1 MTNLSPSTSVTPL
14 VELRGVTKRY
24 GAVVAL
30 DQVTFQIN
38 PGEVIGLLGD
48 NGAGKSTLVKIL
60 SGIVQP
66 TEGVFLAEGKPARV
80 RSRRDSYRLGIETI
94 YQDIALIDQMD
105 IMRNIFLGREETNC
119 LGFLRMNYMK
129 NKAMEVLEHTVGIS
143 GIRSTDQ
150 YVGGLSGGQK
160 QAVALA
166 RAVHFKN
173 TILLLDEPTS
183 ALSVRET
190 EKTLQYIRD
199 LKKEGVSS
207 VLVTHN
213 MYHGYHTAERFV
225 ILSKG
230 RIIREVRK
238 EDTSI
243 EELTDLVSSS

>member
-1 MTNLSPSTSVTPL
+1 MCLGKFNQAI
-14 VELRGVTKRY
+14 KRI
-24 GAVVAL
+24 VKH
-30 DQVTFQIN
+30 
-38 PGEVIGLLGD
+38 GLLRW
-48 NGAGKSTLVKIL
+48 I
-60 SGIVQP
+60 Q
-66 TEGVFLAEGKPARV
+66 FKPCRV
-80 RSRRDSYRLGIETI
+80 HV
-94 YQDIALIDQMD
+94 
-105 IMRNIFLGREETNC
+105 
-119 LGFLRMNYMK
+119 LRINRMK
-129 NKAMEVLEHTVGIS
+129 KKAMEVLEHTVGIS

-173 TILLLDEPTS
+173 RILLLDEPTS

-243 EELTDLVSSS
+243 DELTDIVSST

>member
-1 MTNLSPSTSVTPL
+1 MSGQAAGASKTPL
-14 VELRGVTKRY
+14 IELRGVTKRY

-30 DQVTFQIN
+30 DQINFQIN

-48 NGAGKSTLVKIL
+48 NGAGKSTLVKIM

-66 TEGVFLAEGKPARV
+66 TGGVFLADGKPVRV

-105 IMRNIFLGREETNC
+105 IMRNIFLGREETNF
-119 LGFLRMNYMK
+119 LGFLRINRMK
-129 NKAMEVLEHTVGIS
+129 KKAMEVLEHTVGIS

-173 TILLLDEPTS
+173 RILLLDEPTS

-243 EELTDLVSSS
+243 DELTDIVSST

>member
-1 MTNLSPSTSVTPL
+1 MNGQVPVASMTPL

-30 DQVTFQIN
+30 DQVNFSIN
-38 PGEVIGLLGD
+38 QGEVIGLLGD

-66 TEGVFLAEGKPARV
+66 TSGVFLADGKPVRV
-80 RSRRDSYRLGIETI
+80 KSRRDSYRLGIETI

-119 LGFLRMNYMK
+119 LGFLRMNLMK
-129 NKAMEVLEHTVGIS
+129 KKAMEVLEHTVGIS
-143 GIRSTDQ
+143 GIRSTSQ

-173 TILLLDEPTS
+173 RILLLDEPTS

-190 EKTLQYIRD
+190 EKTLQYIRG
-199 LKKEGVSS
+199 LKNEGVSS

-230 RIIREVRK
+230 RIIKEVRK
-238 EDTSI
+238 EETSI
-243 EELTDLVSSS
+243 EELTDIVSST

>member
-1 MTNLSPSTSVTPL
+1 MSVQAPASNLTPL
-14 VELRGVTKRY
+14 IELRGVTKRY

-30 DQVTFQIN
+30 DQINFQIN

-66 TEGVFLAEGKPARV
+66 TSGEFLADGKPVRV
-80 RSRRDSYRLGIETI
+80 RSRKDSYLLGIETI

-105 IMRNIFLGREETNC
+105 IMRNIFLGREETNF
-119 LGFLRMNYMK
+119 LGFLRMNHMK
-129 NKAMEVLEHTVGIS
+129 KKAMEVLEHTVGIS

-173 TILLLDEPTS
+173 RILLLDEPTS

-199 LKKEGVSS
+199 LKNEGVSS

-230 RIIREVRK
+230 QIIREVRK

-243 EELTDLVSSS
+243 EELTDIVSST

>member
-1 MTNLSPSTSVTPL
+1 MTSQTAPTQITPL
-14 VELRGVTKRY
+14 VELRGITKRY

-30 DQVTFQIN
+30 DQVSFHIN

-66 TEGVFLAEGKPARV
+66 SSGEFLAQGKPVRV
-80 RSRRDSYRLGIETI
+80 RSRRDSYHLGIETI

-119 LGFLRMNYMK
+119 LGFLRLDYMK
-129 NKAMEVLEHTVGIS
+129 KKAMEVLEHTVGIS

-173 TILLLDEPTS
+173 RILLLDEPTS

-225 ILSKG
+225 ILSQG
-230 RIIREVRK
+230 RVVKEVRK
-238 EDTSI
+238 EDTNI
-243 EELTDLVSSS
+243 EELTDLVSST